1 MLKKNL
7 LALAATATLALAAAP
22 AHALKIELINTGGV
36 TEGTDV
42 YKGFKAAARFWEQAL
57 TNDVTLRFEVRYAA
71 LGAGII
77 GSTGSTTNVAY
88 VGDVLTAM
96 KASGNSR
103 VDQVAAKTLNGSRA
117 SGFQGGQAIDAL
129 ISAPKADGTG
139 VNTAPLTRVL
149 DTDAGANNSAFS
161 ANTSL
166 MKALGMAV
174 NYTGAAATNQRD
186 GAITFSSNF
195 AFDFDPTDGIDA
207 NKMDFLGVAIH
218 EIGHAL
224 GFRSG
229 VDTYDGNTGFT
240 GNLGNFALMS
250 IWDLFRYSDA
260 SLQQGV
266 RDWGIGGTPYFSLDG
281 KTKYQNNA
289 NFSTGRNFGD
299 RQQASHWRD
308 SPANTPQVGV
318 MDPTSGFGQQQEID
332 SLDLA
337 AFDAMGW
344 NVAYDVM
351 WKPERRFSTAI
362 IESLTT
368 LRIPEPGA
376 LALAGLGLLGL
387 GLSRRRK
394 AD

>member
-1 MLKKNL
+1 MTLKKNL
-7 LALAATATLALAAAP
+7 MALAATATLALAAAP

-36 TEGTDV
+36 VEGTDI
-42 YKGFKAAARFWEQAL
+42 YRGFKAAARFWEQAL

-71 LGAGII
+71 LAPNVI
-77 GSTGSTTNVAY
+77 GSTGSTTNVVYA
-88 VGDVLTAM
+88 GDLLPAM
-96 KASGNSR
+96 QAAGNSR
-103 VDQVAAKTLNGSRA
+103 VDQVAKNTLAGSRA
-117 SGFQGGQAIDAL
+117 SAFQGGQAIDAL
-129 ISAPKADGTG
+129 TSAAKADGTG
-139 VNTAPLTRVL
+139 VQVPLTRVL
-149 DTDAGANNSAFS
+149 DNDAGANNSAFS

-166 MKALGMAV
+166 MKALGLATT
-174 NYTGAAATNQRD
+174 YAGAAATNQRD

-195 AFDFDPTDGIDA
+195 AFDFDPTNGIDSD
-207 NKMDFLGVAIH
+207 KMDFLGVAIH

-229 VDTYDGNTGFT
+229 VDVYDANANFG
-240 GNLGNFALMS
+240 GNLGNFAIMS

-266 RDWGIGGTPYFSLDG
+266 RDWAVGGTPYFSLDG
-281 KTKYQNNA
+281 KTKYQGNA
-289 NFSTGRNFGD
+289 NFSTGRNLGD

-308 SPANTPQVGV
+308 SPAGVDQVGV

-362 IESLTT
+362 IESLDT

-394 AD
+394 A